1 MKTIP
6 FEVTPALDLPDEVTG
21 YNFDRFSVW
30 NSRLSRFTESQILF
44 ASFSGSGL
52 KIDRSDKRSA

>member
-30 NSRLSRFTESQILF
+30 NSRLSRFTESQILLRE
-44 ASFSGSGL
+44 SF
-52 KIDRSDKRSA
+52 